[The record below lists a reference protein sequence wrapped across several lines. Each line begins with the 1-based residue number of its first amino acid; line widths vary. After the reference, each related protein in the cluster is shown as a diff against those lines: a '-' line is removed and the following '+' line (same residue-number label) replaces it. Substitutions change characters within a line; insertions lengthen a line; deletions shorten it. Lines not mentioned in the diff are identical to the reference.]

1 MMQDFPRFK
10 VPLVALKAAW
20 GVVFLAVVVMVV
32 LAIPERI
39 HYLSLDPYGFDPTLG
54 EIGVSMHDFAVYTT
68 IFDALVIG
76 VFILTGALIFWGKR
90 GDRTAIMASLAV
102 MLMGVSFLPL
112 IPSLYQ
118 TNPGWYLPVQIFR
131 MSGVVMVLN
140 LMYILP
146 NGRYIPSWTRFLLP
160 VSTTFFLLLLW
171 PGWEPPTVFADFD
184 QPADFI
190 TFIILLFWLS
200 TGAYAQVYRYRKVST
215 AVERQQTKWVVLG
228 FILTVVVFMA
238 VLLPLVLFPSL
249 RSGTNQAI
257 YTFTLIPVT
266 LLALGFIP
274 ISIAISIFRYRLWDI
289 DVIIRRTLIYTL
301 LSGSLALVYFG
312 GVVLLQQVLP
322 AESPIALVIST
333 LAIAAL
339 FSPLRRRI
347 QEVIDRRFY
356 RRKYDAERTLETFS
370 VKMRDE
376 VELERLSQALIAV
389 VEETMQPEQVSL
401 WLRMEGRGT
410 GDRGRI
416 RTGEGRRE
424 TDQDH
429 GPRTMDH

>member
-1 MMQDFPRFK
+1 MQDSPRFK
-10 VPLVALKAAW
+10 VSLVALKAAW
-20 GVVFLAVVVMVV
+20 GVVLLVVLAMVV
-32 LAIPERI
+32 LAIPARI
-39 HYLSLDPYGFDPTLG
+39 HHMGLDPYGFGPTLR
-54 EIGVSMHDFAVYTT
+54 EMGVSMDDFAVYTT
-68 IFDALVIG
+68 VFDALVIG
-76 VFILTGALIFWGKR
+76 VFILTGVLIFWSKR
-90 GDRTAIMASLAV
+90 GDRTAIMASLAL
-102 MLMGVSFLPL
+102 MLMGVSLLPL

-131 MSGVVMVLN
+131 LTGVVMALN

-146 NGRYIPSWTRFLLP
+146 NGRYVPAWTRFLLP
-160 VSTTFFLLLLW
+160 ASTSLFLLLLW

-190 TFIILLFWLS
+190 TFIILLSWLS

-215 AVERQQTKWVVLG
+215 VVERQQTKWVVLG
-228 FILTVVVFMA
+228 FILTVVVFMV
-238 VLLPLVLFPSL
+238 VLLPLVLFPAL

-289 DVIIRRTLIYTL
+289 DVIIRRTLIYTI
-301 LSGSLALVYFG
+301 LSGALALVYFG

-322 AESPIALVIST
+322 DESPIVMVIST

-339 FSPLRRRI
+339 FSPFRRRI

-356 RRKYDAERTLETFS
+356 RKKYDAQRTLAAFS
-370 VKMRDE
+370 EKMRDE
-376 VELERLSQALIAV
+376 VELERLSEALVAI

-401 WLRMEGRGT
+401 WLRIEGRGM
-410 GDRGRI
+410 
-416 RTGEGRRE
+416 RR
-424 TDQDH
+424 DA
-429 GPRTMDH
+429 G